1 MKYTPGNLPTG
12 FKKWWAIYPRKVAK
26 GSAVRA
32 WDKNDCEMIAEEIIK
47 ATRGYPFSS
56 EIQYIKHPAT
66 WLNAWS
72 WEDQHEEQ
80 GGGDD
85 W

>member
-1 MKYTPGNLPTG
+1 
-12 FKKWWAIYPRKVAK
+12 
-26 GSAVRA
+26 
-32 WDKNDCEMIAEEIIK
+32 MIAEEIIK
-47 ATRGYPFSS
+47 ATRNYPFSS

-80 GGGDD
+80 GGNDGD